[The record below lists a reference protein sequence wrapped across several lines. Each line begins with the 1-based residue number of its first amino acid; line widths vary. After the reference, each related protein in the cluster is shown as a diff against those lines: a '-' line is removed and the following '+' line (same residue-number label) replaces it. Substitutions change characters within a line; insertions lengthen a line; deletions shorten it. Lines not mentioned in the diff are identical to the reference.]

1 MDVVQEVRFKRQGLI
16 EAPFRMAVVGGSG
29 SGKTAYLLSLFRTLV
44 CRFKHIL
51 LFTPVYNAAYDG
63 FVWPDHIHKVT
74 THEELEYNLSV
85 AKRKI
90 ERHAQTKKQK
100 FLIILDDM
108 GDTQTRSPT
117 LLGLMN
123 YGRHINVS
131 LVLLCQ
137 TYKHIPVNGRA
148 SITHLC
154 CCNVSDSDV
163 ENVLRSMCI
172 HASKRRLIRAMAIMR
187 SAGTR
192 RVLFIEDS
200 VFCQNLERICYDFAD
215 ESVVKRCLDPGLLL
229 AQFSHMKTRLAD
241 IVDAATKGDTS
252 ASAGP
257 AEGKDGS
264 KTDKGDA
271 DSDN

>member
-1 MDVVQEVRFKRQGLI
+1 MDVVQEARFRRESLT
-16 EAPFRMAVVGGSG
+16 EAPFRMALVGGSG

-44 CRFKHIL
+44 RRFKHIL
-51 LFTPVYNAAYDG
+51 LFTPVYNSAYDG
-63 FVWPDHIHKVT
+63 YVWPDHIQKVT

-85 AKRKI
+85 TKRKI
-90 ERHAQTKKQK
+90 EKYAQTRKHR

-163 ENVLRSMCI
+163 ENVLRSMSI
-172 HASKRRLIRAMAIMR
+172 RGSKKRLIRAMAIMR
-187 SAGTR
+187 SAGSR
-192 RVLFIEDS
+192 RVLIIEDS
-200 VFCQNLERICYDFAD
+200 VFCQNQERICYDFAD
-215 ESVVKRCLDPGLLL
+215 DAVVRQSLDPGILL
-229 AQFSHMKTRLAD
+229 AQFSHMKDRLSD
-241 IVDAATKGDTS
+241 IVGAEESRREDARARS
-252 ASAGP
+252 A
-257 AEGKDGS
+257 
-264 KTDKGDA
+264 
-271 DSDN
+271 